1 MMQTY
6 KLYLFI
12 VQINLKALFDM
23 LVASTPSL
31 KSPEIILIL
40 LTCPLLQEDSHVMND
55 VLGLAIVITDMNER
69 NRTTLSK

>member
-1 MMQTY
+1 M
-6 KLYLFI
+6 YLFI
-12 VQINLKALFDM
+12 VQINLKALIEL

-69 NRTTLSK
+69 NRTALSK

>member
-40 LTCPLLQEDSHVMND
+40 LTCPLLQEDSHVMNN